1 MFERKPRKIVAPDGY
16 IYRKGEMYATVIYP
30 LPSQDVSDYE
40 LVPIEEYEAT
50 LVTEETESEVM
61 SDEA

>member
-1 MFERKPRKIVAPDGY
+1 MFEIKPRKIVAPDGY

-40 LVPIEEYEAT
+40 LISIEEYEALT
-50 LVTEETESEVM
+50 AIEE
-61 SDEA
+61 EAQNENQNI